1 MASPYEA
8 PDPTAVMWRR
18 VLAGLI
24 DAALILVPA
33 FLLVTAE
40 FEYHTVDALTISGTT
55 GEQFCDR
62 QIDEGNFCVDMTE
75 VESVEAVY
83 FAEEISPTATIY
95 YWGGTLAMLVILQGL
110 TGFTIGKLLTGVRAV
125 REDGRPPGL
134 AKAFVRW
141 FLWIVDAFP
150 YFIPLLGPIVAL
162 TTQGHR
168 RVGDMVA
175 KTFVVR
181 RSAAGAPIAVP
192 GLTAAPSIAVPYST
206 TGPWAGPSEAPA
218 DPGAA
223 GWADPGVGGAP
234 APPPPQAGGPQ
245 WDAARNTYIQWD
257 PAQARWLQWDE
268 AARSWSTIPEQ

>member
-24 DAALILVPA
+24 DAALILVPTIMLFTA
-33 FLLVTAE
+33 NLEYLEVGQMGQPPAE
-40 FEYHTVDALTISGTT
+40 FCDDWMDQRGGFCFDLADVD
-55 GEQFCDR
+55 DR
-62 QIDEGNFCVDMTE
+62 
-75 VESVEAVY
+75 VY
-83 FAEEISPTATIY
+83 FTDSVQPGATIY

-150 YFIPLLGPIVAL
+150 YFVPLLGPIVAL

-181 RSAAGAPIAVP
+181 RSTAGAPIAVP

-218 DPGAA
+218 GPGEA
-223 GWADPGVGGAP
+223 GWAAPGMGAP
-234 APPPPQAGGPQ
+234 VAPPPQTGGPQ

>member
-1 MASPYEA
+1 
-8 PDPTAVMWRR
+8 MWRR

-24 DAALILVPA
+24 DAAVILVPA
-33 FLLVTAE
+33 IMLFTASL
-40 FEYHTVDALTISGTT
+40 EYLEVDQLGQPSAAFCDDWTDQRGGLCFDLTDFDDRVYFTDTVDPGPS
-55 GEQFCDR
+55 
-62 QIDEGNFCVDMTE
+62 
-75 VESVEAVY
+75 
-83 FAEEISPTATIY
+83 IY
-95 YWGGTLAMLVILQGL
+95 YWGATLGMLVVLQGL
-110 TGFTIGKLLTGVRAV
+110 TGWTIGKLLTGVRVV

-134 AKAFVRW
+134 AKAFARW

-150 YFIPLLGPIVAL
+150 YFLPLLGPIVAL

-181 RSAAGAPIAVP
+181 RSAAGSPVAVP
-192 GLTAAPSIAVPYST
+192 GLTAAPPIAVPYST
-206 TGPWAGPSEAPA
+206 TGPWGGPSAAPA

-223 GWADPGVGGAP
+223 GWAAPGVGGAP
-234 APPPPQAGGPQ
+234 AQQPPQAGGPQ

-268 AARSWSTIPEQ
+268 AARSWSAIPEQ

>member
-1 MASPYEA
+1 
-8 PDPTAVMWRR
+8 MWRR

-24 DAALILVPA
+24 DAAVILIPA
-33 FLLVTAE
+33 IMLFTADL
-40 FEYHTVDALTISGTT
+40 EYLGADQLGRPADV
-55 GEQFCDR
+55 FCDEWISQR
-62 QIDEGNFCVDMTE
+62 GGFCFNLADVDDR
-75 VESVEAVY
+75 VY
-83 FAEEISPTATIY
+83 FTDSVSAAPSVY

-110 TGFTIGKLLTGVRAV
+110 SGWTIGKLLTGVRAV

-141 FLWIVDAFP
+141 LLWIVDAFP
-150 YFIPLLGPIVAL
+150 YFVPLLGPIVAL

-181 RSAAGAPIAVP
+181 RSAAGSPVAVP
-192 GLTAAPSIAVPYST
+192 GLTAAPPMAVSYST
-206 TGPWAGPSEAPA
+206 TGPWAGPSQAPA
-218 DPGAA
+218 DPGTA
-223 GWADPGVGGAP
+223 GWAAPGVGGAP
-234 APPPPQAGGPQ
+234 VPPPAQAGGPQ

-268 AARSWSTIPEQ
+268 AARSWSAIPDQ